1 MYDVLVTGAETHQGI
16 IVIRSLGMRGVRML
30 VTGSLPN
37 SKGFYS
43 KYISGHESLPSS
55 DTKADA
61 FVDKVLELVRTYDI
75 PYIYPVTESSL
86 IALDSRRDE
95 VEPIAKLIA
104 PPSKLVREALDKKT
118 TLDYVREVGILTSL
132 SHYPK
137 TIREAEAKAEEWGYP
152 VVFKPQGGPNN
163 SGIGGNFNIKALFV
177 KDKYQLKE
185 VLGKLEPNQYPMMQ
199 DYALG
204 PQTCYSCFVEN
215 GDDIHSYFQD
225 DCVRMLPM
233 WGGVG
238 ARRLSR
244 EIDPEIREQSSKL
257 FRLMNWEGCAQTQWK
272 GPGRDGKYRFLEVTV
287 RLMASVGSPVYSG
300 VDLPWMQYQY
310 FTGQKV
316 DRAEFFN
323 TSMHSRW
330 FRGDT
335 LTVIR
340 HLIGDQPDS
349 GDPLPPRLVLLGS
362 WFFDFVRVG
371 LRNDVES
378 LSDPKPGI
386 VEFMFLIQDIYKLL
400 YWRFADLF
408 PFLGKLKRAFKLHLE
423 SKSRTDEG
431 A

>member
-16 IVIRSLGMRGVRML
+16 IVIRSLGTRGVRML
-30 VTGSLPN
+30 VTGTLPD

-43 KYISGHESLPSS
+43 KYVDHHEFLLSP
-55 DTKADA
+55 DTEPDA
-61 FVDKVLELVRTYDI
+61 FVDAVLDLVRASGI

-86 IALDSRRDE
+86 IALNGRREE
-95 VEPIAKLIA
+95 VEPVAKLIA
-104 PPSKLVREALDKKT
+104 PPSKLVREALDKKV
-118 TLDYVREVGILTSL
+118 TLDYVRQVGIKTSL
-132 SHYPK
+132 SHYPES
-137 TIREAEAKAEEWGYP
+137 TEEAESKAEEWGYP
-152 VVFKPQGGPNN
+152 VVLKPQGGPNN
-163 SGIGGNFNIKALFV
+163 SGIGGSFDYKALYV
-177 KDKYQLKE
+177 KDRAQLRE
-185 VLGKLEPNQYPMMQ
+185 VLAKREPGQFPMMQ
-199 DYALG
+199 DYAFGL
-204 PQTCYSCFVEN
+204 QTCYTCFVEN
-215 GDDIHSYFQD
+215 GKDIHSYFQD

-244 EIDPEIREQSSKL
+244 EIDPKIREQSSQL

-272 GPGRDGKYRFLEVTV
+272 GPGKDGEYTFLEVTV

-316 DRAEFFN
+316 DRAETFN

-340 HLIGDQPDS
+340 HLAGDQPKS
-349 GDPLPPRLVLLGS
+349 GDPLPPRLVLFGS
-362 WFFDFVRVG
+362 WLYDFVRPG

-378 LSDPKPGI
+378 LSDPMPGI
-386 VEFMFLIQDIYKLL
+386 IELKSLALDIFRLL
-400 YWRFADLF
+400 YKRTTELL
-408 PFLGKLKRAFKLHLE
+408 PFLGKIKRAFKTAPE
-423 SKSRTDEG
+423 S
-431 A
+431 